1 MTFNPLAPTQADYRP
16 AQNACKLCAPLGAV
30 LAFKGIEHTL
40 PVLHGSQGCATY
52 IRRYLISHFREPVDV
67 ASSSFGENAAVFGG
81 GPNLKLCLD
90 NVTAQY
96 EPAVIGV
103 ASTCL
108 SETMGEDVPMHLH
121 EYRAEHGDMPLVPAL
136 VSVATPSYRGSHIDG
151 FHAAVRAVVGSV
163 VRDSAAPGEH
173 INLLPGM
180 ASPADLRTL
189 KALCADFD
197 LPMIMLPDYSETLDG
212 VQWEA
217 YEKIPRGGTPLAAI
231 ERMGAARATLELGY
245 TLADRDSAGQWLADE
260 HQVPCHRLGLPI
272 GVNET
277 DRLFRTL
284 EGVSGNPTP
293 AQYIQARGRLIDAY
307 VDGHKYV
314 SGQCAAIYGEADLV
328 IGLAAFLS
336 EIGIVPVLCAT
347 GEKYVNLADKLRVAC
362 PDADFSQSTVLEGA
376 DFVQIDESAVDL
388 APDLLIGNS
397 KGAPT
402 ARQCG
407 ATLIRVG
414 FPVHDRFGGSR
425 LQVFGYAG
433 TQTLFDRVV
442 NALIERKEADLGRDC
457 AYL

>member
-1 MTFNPLAPTQADYRP
+1 MANNGFVLTKAPEDYRP
-16 AQNACKLCAPLGAV
+16 AQNACKLCSPLGAV

-96 EPAVIGV
+96 EPALIGV

-121 EYRAEHGDMPLVPAL
+121 EYRAQRADVPELVP
-136 VSVATPSYRGSHIDG
+136 VATPSYRGSHIDG
-151 FHAAVRAVVGSV
+151 FHAALRAVVGAV
-163 VRDSAAPGEH
+163 VREPAAPGEH

-180 ASPADLRTL
+180 ASPADLRYL
-189 KALCADFD
+189 KALWADFD
-197 LPMIMLPDYSETLDG
+197 LPLIMLPDYSETLDG

-231 ERMGAARATLELGY
+231 ERMSAARATLELGH
-245 TLADRDSAGQWLADE
+245 TLADRDSAGQWLADT
-260 HQVPCHRLGLPI
+260 HQVPCHRLGLPT

-277 DRLFRTL
+277 DRLFRVL
-284 EGVSGNPTP
+284 EDLSGNPTP
-293 AQYIQARGRLIDAY
+293 ARYAAARGRLVDAY

-314 SGQCAAIYGEADLV
+314 SGKRAAIYGEADLV
-328 IGLAAFLS
+328 IGLAAFLT
-336 EIGIVPVLCAT
+336 EIGIAPVLCAT
-347 GEKYVNLADKLRVAC
+347 GERQVHLADRLRAVC
-362 PDADFSQSTVLEGA
+362 PDADFAQSTVLEGA
-376 DFVQIDESAVDL
+376 DFVQITDAAL
-388 APDLLIGNS
+388 GLKPDLLIGNS

-402 ARQCG
+402 ARQCD
-407 ATLIRVG
+407 APLIRVG

-425 LQVFGYAG
+425 LRVFGYEG
-433 TQTLFDRVV
+433 TQALFDRVV
-442 NALIERKEADLGRDC
+442 NALIERKETDLGRDC